1 MTERGSL
8 VADLSAFE
16 TSREWPPLGRHP
28 RVLLVWPRFPPS
40 FWGFEGMIELLPE
53 KSVMPPLGLITV
65 AALCPAEWELRLIDR
80 AFADVSDED
89 LERADLVFVSAMHA
103 QRADLRA
110 VLQRAREAGCRTI
123 IGGPYASSQPDALL
137 PYADHVVV
145 GEVETAFDS
154 IRRSLESGF
163 APRLFRISDKPDLAR
178 APIPRFDLLQLNDY
192 ASLSIQFSRGCPF
205 QCEFCDI
212 ITIYGRRPRMKA
224 PSQILAE
231 LEAIYELGWRK
242 SIFIVDDNFIGN
254 HKAAL
259 EMTREIARWQERH
272 GRPFALYAE
281 ASIDLADRHEL
292 LDAMV
297 DANFLYVFIGIETP
311 SADAL
316 RETKKFQNL
325 RRDSLEQIRS
335 IQRRGLWVTGGF
347 IVGFDSDDERIF
359 DRQIEFIDRAAIVWA
374 MAGLLQAPP
383 GTALFERLEREGR
396 LIHDSPSTSNFTAPN
411 FETRLPPRVLID
423 GFRRMLLTLYQPDA
437 FFRRAIQSL
446 ESWRT
451 VPTQVPPRPPKNG
464 KRVLLRGLWHQ
475 GVLSEYRVAYWRA
488 LARVVR
494 RFGSEPAKFWLA
506 MVVLFSAHH
515 FIRFARQT
523 AAQLSREMETKQED
537 SLAGRLETEPR
548 GVPARD
554 SA

>member
-1 MTERGSL
+1 MTERGS
-8 VADLSAFE
+8 VVDDLAAFE
-16 TSREWPPLGRHP
+16 TPREWPPLGPEP

-65 AALCPAEWELRLIDR
+65 AALCPPAWKLRLIDR
-80 AFADVSDED
+80 AFVDISDED

-103 QRADLRA
+103 QRADARS
-110 VLQRAREAGCRTI
+110 VLQRARDAGCRTI

-145 GEVETAFDS
+145 GEVEVAFDS
-154 IRRSLESGF
+154 MRKSLESGL
-163 APRLFRISDKPDLAR
+163 APRLFRVADKPDLTC
-178 APIPRFDLLQLNDY
+178 APIPRYDLLRLNDY
-192 ASLSIQFSRGCPF
+192 ASLSVQFSRGCPF

-212 ITIYGRRPRMKA
+212 ITIYGRRPRMKTS
-224 PSQILAE
+224 SQILAE
-231 LEAIYELGWRK
+231 LETIYELGWRK

-254 HKAAL
+254 HKVAL
-259 EMTREIARWQERH
+259 ELTREIARWQESH
-272 GRPFALYAE
+272 GRPFALYCE

-325 RRDSLEQIRS
+325 RRDPLEQIQA

-347 IVGFDSDDERIF
+347 IVGFDADDERIF

-383 GTALFERLEREGR
+383 GTALYERLEKEGR
-396 LIHDSPSTSNFTAPN
+396 LIQDSQSTSNFTAPN
-411 FETRLPPRVLID
+411 FETRLPTRVLID
-423 GFRRMLLTLYQPDA
+423 GFRRMLLELYEPDA
-437 FFRRAIQSL
+437 FFRRVIQSL
-446 ESWRT
+446 ESWQT
-451 VPTQVPPRPPKNG
+451 LPKQVPPRPPENG
-464 KRVLLRGLWHQ
+464 TRVLLRAIWRQ
-475 GVLSEYRVAYWRA
+475 GVLSGYRVAYWRA
-488 LARVVR
+488 LARIVR
-494 RFGSEPAKFWLA
+494 RFGPEPVKFWLG
-506 MVVLFSAHH
+506 MVLLFSAHH

-523 AAQLSREMETKQED
+523 AAQLSLEMETREE
-537 SLAGRLETEPR
+537 SSPAGRVGSEPR
-548 GVPARD
+548 EVPARG
-554 SA
+554 SP